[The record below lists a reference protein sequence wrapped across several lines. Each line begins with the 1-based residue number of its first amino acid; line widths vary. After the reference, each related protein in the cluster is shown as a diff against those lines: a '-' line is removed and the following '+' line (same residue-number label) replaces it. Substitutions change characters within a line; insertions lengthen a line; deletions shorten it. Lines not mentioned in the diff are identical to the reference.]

1 MTQERRYLPQ
11 TAAEVRA
18 ITDDNGVDHIPG
30 RGIVFNQWSRKL
42 GWFKEKIEPTAL
54 DYANMEEMKS
64 FYNHDP
70 NYTLASL
77 RNKTVS
83 ITISETSCDYDIIAP
98 DNQTIKDMVLAPIK
112 RGDVTG
118 SSFMFDI
125 AEDGD
130 EWERGADG
138 VYLRTIY
145 KIETVY
151 EMGPVSMPAY
161 LQTSTSLVSRS
172 LDEVIAMTKKAESNY
187 RRQRALMHVIMLQK

>member
-1 MTQERRYLPQ
+1 MGQERRYLPQ
-11 TAAEVRA
+11 TSAEVRA
-18 ITDDNGVDHIPG
+18 ITDDNGVNHIPG
-30 RGIVFNQWSRKL
+30 KGIVFNQWSRKL
-42 GWFKEKIEPTAL
+42 GWFKEKIVPSAL
-54 DYANMEEMKS
+54 ALANMEELKC
-64 FYNHDP
+64 FFNHDP

-77 RNKTVS
+77 KNKTVELS
-83 ITISETSCDYDIIAP
+83 ITESSCDYDILAP
-98 DNQTIKDMVLAPIK
+98 DNQTIRDMVLAPII

-125 AEDGD
+125 AEDGE
-130 EWERGADG
+130 EWEMGPDG

-172 LDEVIAMTKKAESNY
+172 LDEVIAMTRKIESRY
-187 RRQRALMHVIMLQK
+187 KRQRALMDIIMLQK

>member
-1 MTQERRYLPQ
+1 MVQERRYLPQ
-11 TAAEVRA
+11 IAAEVRA
-18 ITDDNGVDHIPG
+18 VTDSEGIDHIYG
-30 RGIVFNQWSRKL
+30 KGIVFNQWSRKL
-42 GWFKEKIEPTAL
+42 GWFKERIDPSAL
-54 DYANMEEMKS
+54 AYANMEEMKS
-64 FYNHDP
+64 FFNHDP

-83 ITISETSCDYDIIAP
+83 ISISESSCDYDIIAP
-98 DNQTIKDMVLAPIK
+98 DGPMIKELVLAPII

-130 EWERGADG
+130 EWELGPDG
-138 VYLRTIY
+138 IYLRTVF

-151 EMGPVSMPAY
+151 EQGPVSMPAY

-172 LDEVIAMTKKAESNY
+172 MDEVIAMTRKVELQSK
-187 RRQRALMHVIMLQK
+187 RQRAQLEVLMLQL